1 MSTDEKFWS
10 FKAFAYL
17 EPRDHP
23 MARRRFVDV
32 IKGVVFEVPRVTVH
46 HLVRLYGI
54 GSVAVSVWAP
64 VYSKHLRLS

>member
-1 MSTDEKFWS
+1 
-10 FKAFAYL
+10 
-17 EPRDHP
+17 